1 MAFSRVQRWDPSP
14 WCMPVPPCSCSLVY
28 LLPRGAG
35 GRAGGCAWWSWWQ
48 GSCCSFVLLARG
60 RNKKLAGSYSISLN

>member
-35 GRAGGCAWWSWWQ
+35 GRAQGDVHGGAGGKVPAVPLCFWQ
-48 GSCCSFVLLARG
+48 EDVTKNWQVHTL
-60 RNKKLAGSYSISLN
+60 YH